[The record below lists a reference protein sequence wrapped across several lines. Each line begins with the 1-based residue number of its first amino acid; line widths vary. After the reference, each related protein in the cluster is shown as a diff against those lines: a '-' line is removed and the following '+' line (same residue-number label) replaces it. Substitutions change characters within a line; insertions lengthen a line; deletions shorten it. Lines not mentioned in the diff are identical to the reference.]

1 MNAAKQILLV
11 AATTLEAK
19 LLSETLFPDYP
30 IAWNREEKFLYF
42 TVPLS
47 KENIVVIVVTGMGLQ
62 RAYYG
67 LKQALSKFLH
77 VDSVIGFGLA
87 GGLIKNSKRG
97 DLVIPKTVQT
107 RDAKW
112 IPLLSMKNF
121 YPDKKNDEPWNKLLS
136 VDELISSPVQKAG
149 VYAASGM
156 EAVDME
162 SGSWAKACVES
173 NINSW
178 SIVRVV
184 LDGGEETLPNMM
196 KMVNDVGEVIPHK
209 AFLHFLFHPNHIANA
224 VSMTPSKL
232 KGVLEPGAHVIQA
245 FLASKTQQEGYYSQ
259 RPTVKGKV
267 V

>member
-1 MNAAKQILLV
+1 MNVSKQILLV

-19 LLSETLFPDYP
+19 LLSEMLFPDFP
-30 IAWNREEKFLYF
+30 ITWNREEKFLYV
-42 TVPLS
+42 TVPLA
-47 KENIVVIVVTGMGLQ
+47 KENIVAIVVTGIGMQ
-62 RAYYG
+62 RAYHG
-67 LKQALSKFLH
+67 LKQALSKFQH

-112 IPLLSMKNF
+112 IPLLSMKHF
-121 YPDKKNDEPWNKLLS
+121 YAEKKNEEPWNKLLS
-136 VDELISSPVQKAG
+136 VDEIISSPIQKAG

-184 LDGGEETLPNMM
+184 LDGGEEALPNMM
-196 KMVNDVGEVIPHK
+196 KMINDVGEVIPHK
-209 AFLHFLFHPNHIANA
+209 AILHFLLHPNHIANA

-232 KGVLEPGAHVIQA
+232 KTVLEPCAHVIHS
-245 FLASKTQQEGYYSQ
+245 FLVSKGHEEGYQSH
-259 RPTVKGKV
+259 RPAVKSKV